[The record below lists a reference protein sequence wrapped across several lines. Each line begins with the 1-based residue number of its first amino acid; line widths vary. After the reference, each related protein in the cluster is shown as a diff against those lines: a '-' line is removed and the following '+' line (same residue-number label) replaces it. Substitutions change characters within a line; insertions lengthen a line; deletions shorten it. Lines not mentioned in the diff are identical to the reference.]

1 MSDEHETEEAGT
13 GNADEG
19 VSLSITHQY
28 IKDLS
33 FENPAAPG
41 LYVDPPQR
49 APDVG
54 IQVNVEAQRLAE
66 NRFEVTLHVEAQASL
81 GDQPVFILELAY
93 AALAE
98 IGGVPE
104 EHVQPL
110 VLIEVPRMLF
120 PFARAIVSAATRDG
134 GFPPLLISNVDF
146 VEMYRRGAEGAAP
159 QAENMTENL

>member
-1 MSDEHETEEAGT
+1 MTDEREAEGT
-13 GNADEG
+13 DDGTAGEG
-19 VSLSITHQY
+19 GSLSITHQY

-33 FENPAAPG
+33 FENPGAPG
-41 LYVDPPQR
+41 LYVDPPQQ

-54 IQVNVEAQRLAE
+54 IQVNVEAQRLSE
-66 NRFEVTLHVEAQASL
+66 SRFEVTLHVEAQASI
-81 GDQPVFILELAY
+81 GDEPVFILELAY

-146 VEMYRRGAEGAAP
+146 VEMYRRGAAGAAP
-159 QAENMTENL
+159 QAENM